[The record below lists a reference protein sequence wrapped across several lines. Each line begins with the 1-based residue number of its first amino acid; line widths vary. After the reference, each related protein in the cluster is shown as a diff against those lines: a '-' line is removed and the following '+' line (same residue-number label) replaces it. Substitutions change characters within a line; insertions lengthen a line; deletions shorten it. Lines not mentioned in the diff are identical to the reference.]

1 MNAFWITFSASI
13 IVLIS
18 IASLPLL
25 NNNNNNYLTNL
36 LNWRSSSS
44 CLSEEVA
51 DLLVT
56 NGTIYTSDEALPF
69 ADSMAIRNG
78 RILRVGNYSSIKKLE
93 RTWTQE
99 LNLDG
104 KIVVP
109 GFVDSHVHF
118 IPGGLQMARV
128 SLRGVN
134 TKDLFVDKIRKAVAN
149 VKQGSW
155 LLGGSWNNDIWG
167 GDLPMASWIDS
178 ITPHNPV
185 WLSRMDGHMGLAN
198 TVALT
203 LAGISRN
210 NENPN
215 DGAIVRNNEG
225 EPTGLLIDSAMK
237 LVLSHI
243 PEASVDE
250 RREALLR
257 ASNHALKR
265 GVTTVVDFGRYFPGS
280 SPEYPWEDFSDVYK
294 WADLSGNMMTRVCL
308 FFPMETW
315 SRLVDLMS
323 KSGRVLSQWIYLGGV
338 KAFAD
343 GSLGSNSALF
353 REPYVDDPNNYGL
366 QVVDLDDLYNMTL
379 SSDKY
384 GLQVSIHAIGD
395 RANGLI
401 LDMYTSLASEKQIRD
416 RRFRIEHAQHL
427 APGTV
432 ARFGEQS
439 VIASVQPDHL
449 LDDADSAT
457 KKLGSERAERGSYL
471 FKSLLTNNAQL
482 AFGSDWP
489 VCDFWISS
497 VCVSVST
504 QFLVKFCYA
513 MWFVAVLFQVAD
525 INPLKSIRTSMKRI
539 PPGWEKAWIP
549 SECLCLKD
557 ALKAYTISAAHA
569 CFLDKYVGS
578 LSPGK
583 YADFVVLSTNSWED
597 FATEVST
604 DVEATYIGGS
614 KAYSIRSEDKK

>member
-1 MNAFWITFSASI
+1 MNALWVVVSASF
-13 IVLIS
+13 VLLLSVAS
-18 IASLPLL
+18 IPLL
-25 NNNNNNYLTNL
+25 NNNGNYLTYL
-36 LNWRSSSS
+36 LNWRSSSF
-44 CLSEEVA
+44 LSEVA

-78 RILRVGNYSSIKKLE
+78 RILRVGNYSSIKELA
-93 RTWTQE
+93 RTWTKE

-109 GFVDSHVHF
+109 GFIDSHLHF
-118 IPGGLQMARV
+118 IPGGLEMARV
-128 SLRGVN
+128 ELRGVN

-155 LLGGSWNNDIWG
+155 LLGGGWNNDIWG

-185 WLSRMDGHMGLAN
+185 WLTRMDGHMGLAN

-203 LAGISRN
+203 LAGISCN

-215 DGAIVRNNEG
+215 GGAIVRNNDG

-243 PEASVDE
+243 PEATVYE
-250 RREALLR
+250 RREALTR

-265 GVTTVVDFGRYFPGS
+265 GVTTVVDFGRYFPGA
-280 SPEYPWEDFSDVYK
+280 SPDHSWEDFSDVYK
-294 WADLSGNMMTRVCL
+294 WADLSGNMTTRVCL

-323 KSGRVLSQWIYLGGV
+323 KSGHVLSQWIYLGGV

-353 REPYVDDPNNYGL
+353 HEPYADDPNNNGL
-366 QVVDLDDLYNMTL
+366 QVVDLDSLYNMTL
-379 SSDKY
+379 SSDKF

-395 RANGLI
+395 RANDLI
-401 LDMYTSLASEKQIRD
+401 LDMYASLPSGKQIRD
-416 RRFRIEHAQHL
+416 RRYRIEHAQHL

-489 VCDFWISS
+489 V
-497 VCVSVST
+497 
-504 QFLVKFCYA
+504 
-513 MWFVAVLFQVAD
+513 AD

-539 PPGWEKAWIP
+539 PPRWEKAWIP
-549 SECLCLKD
+549 SECLCLED

-597 FATEVST
+597 FATEVNA
-604 DVEATYIGGS
+604 DVEATYVGGS
-614 KAYSIRSEDKK
+614 KAYSIKPEDKNE

>member
-25 NNNNNNYLTNL
+25 NNNNNNYLRNL

-56 NGTIYTSDEALPF
+56 NGTIYTSDETLPF

-93 RTWTQE
+93 RTWTKE

-109 GFVDSHVHF
+109 GFIDSHVHF

-128 SLRGVN
+128 ELRGVN

-155 LLGGSWNNDIWG
+155 LLGGGWNNDIWG

-203 LAGISRN
+203 LAGLSRN

-215 DGAIVRNNEG
+215 GGAIVRNNDG

-294 WADLSGNMMTRVCL
+294 WADLSGNMMIRVCL

-379 SSDKY
+379 SSDKS

-395 RANGLI
+395 RANDLI
-401 LDMYTSLASEKQIRD
+401 LDMYASVASEKQIRD

-457 KKLGSERAERGSYL
+457 KKLGSERAERGSFL
-471 FKSLLTNNAQL
+471 FKSILTNNAQL

-497 VCVSVST
+497 VCVSIST
-504 QFLVKFCYA
+504 QILVKFRYA
-513 MWFVAVLFQVAD
+513 MWFVAVFFQVAD

-539 PPGWEKAWIP
+539 PPGWEKAWIL

-557 ALKAYTISAAHA
+557 ALKAYTIWAAHA

-597 FATEVST
+597 FATEFSA

>member
-1 MNAFWITFSASI
+1 MQKLART
-13 IVLIS
+13 
-18 IASLPLL
+18 
-25 NNNNNNYLTNL
+25 LT
-36 LNWRSSSS
+36 
-44 CLSEEVA
+44 
-51 DLLVT
+51 
-56 NGTIYTSDEALPF
+56 
-69 ADSMAIRNG
+69 
-78 RILRVGNYSSIKKLE
+78 K
-93 RTWTQE
+93 E
-99 LNLDG
+99 LNLHG

-109 GFVDSHVHF
+109 GFIDSHVHF

-128 SLRGVN
+128 ELRGVN
-134 TKDLFVDKIRKAVAN
+134 TKDLFVEKIRKAVAN
-149 VKQGSW
+149 VKEGSW
-155 LLGGSWNNDIWG
+155 LLGGGWNNDIWG
-167 GDLPMASWIDS
+167 GDLPMAAWIDS
-178 ITPHNPV
+178 VTPHNPV
-185 WLSRMDGHMGLAN
+185 WLARMDGHMGLAN
-198 TVALT
+198 TLALT

-215 DGAIVRNNEG
+215 GGAIIRNNDG

-237 LVLSHI
+237 LVLPHI

-257 ASNHALKR
+257 ASSHALKR

-280 SPEYPWEDFSDVYK
+280 SPEYPWDDFSDVYR
-294 WADLSGNMMTRVCL
+294 WADLSGNMMTRICL

-343 GSLGSNSALF
+343 GSLGSNSAF
-353 REPYVDDPNNYGL
+353 FHEPYADDLNNYGL
-366 QVVDLDDLYNMTL
+366 QVVDLDSLYNMTF
-379 SSDKY
+379 SSDKS

-395 RANGLI
+395 RANDLI
-401 LDMYTSLASEKQIRD
+401 LDMYASVASDKQIRD

-439 VIASVQPDHL
+439 VVASVQPDHL
-449 LDDADSAT
+449 LDDADSAS
-457 KKLGSERAERGSYL
+457 KKLGCERAERGSYL
-471 FKSLLTNNAQL
+471 FKSLLTKNAQL

-489 VCDFWISS
+489 
-497 VCVSVST
+497 
-504 QFLVKFCYA
+504 
-513 MWFVAVLFQVAD
+513 VAD
-525 INPLKSIRTSMKRI
+525 INPLKSIRTSMKRV

-557 ALKAYTISAAHA
+557 ALNAYTISAAHA

-597 FATEVST
+597 FATEVFAN
-604 DVEATYIGGS
+604 VEATYVGGF
-614 KAYSIRSEDKK
+614 KAYSIRPEDKSE

>member
-1 MNAFWITFSASI
+1 MNAFWVTLSASVI
-13 IVLIS
+13 LILS

-25 NNNNNNYLTNL
+25 NNNNANHFTFADL
-36 LNWRSSSS
+36 LNWRSCSF
-44 CLSEEVA
+44 LNEVA

-56 NGTIYTSDEALPF
+56 NGTIYTSDDILPF

-78 RILRVGNYSSIKKLE
+78 RILRVGSYSFTKALT
-93 RTWTQE
+93 RPWTKE

-109 GFVDSHVHF
+109 GFIDSHVHF

-128 SLRGVN
+128 ELRGVN

-155 LLGGSWNNDIWG
+155 LLGGGWNNDIWG

-185 WLSRMDGHMGLAN
+185 WLTRMDGHMGLAN
-198 TVALT
+198 TLALT
-203 LAGISRN
+203 LAGISRI
-210 NENPN
+210 NENP
-215 DGAIVRNNEG
+215 DGGAIVRNNDR

-237 LVLSHI
+237 LVLPHI
-243 PEASVDE
+243 PDASVDE

-257 ASNHALKR
+257 ASDHALKR

-280 SPEYPWEDFSDVYK
+280 LPEYPWQDFSDVYK

-315 SRLVDLMS
+315 PRLVDLMS

-353 REPYVDDPNNYGL
+353 HEPYADDPNNYGL
-366 QVVDLDDLYNMTL
+366 QVVDLDGLYNMTL
-379 SSDKY
+379 SSDKS

-395 RANGLI
+395 RANELV
-401 LDMYTSLASEKQIRD
+401 LDMYASLASEKRNRD

-432 ARFGEQS
+432 ARFGELS
-439 VIASVQPDHL
+439 LIASVQPDHL

-457 KKLGSERAERGSYL
+457 KKLGSERADRGAYL
-471 FKSLLTNNAQL
+471 FKSLMMNNAQL

-489 VCDFWISS
+489 V
-497 VCVSVST
+497 V
-504 QFLVKFCYA
+504 
-513 MWFVAVLFQVAD
+513 D

-539 PPGWEKAWIP
+539 PPRWEKAWIP
-549 SECLCLKD
+549 SECLCLSD

-583 YADFVVLSTNSWED
+583 YADFVVLSTSSWED
-597 FATEVST
+597 LATEVSA
-604 DVEATYIGGS
+604 DVEATYVGGS
-614 KAYSIRSEDKK
+614 KAYSIKPDVKRE

>member
-1 MNAFWITFSASI
+1 MNTFWVTLSASV
-13 IVLIS
+13 IVVLLS

-25 NNNNNNYLTNL
+25 NNNANYLKYL
-36 LNWRSSSS
+36 RRSSS
-44 CLSEEVA
+44 EVA
-51 DLLVT
+51 DLVVT
-56 NGTIYTSDEALPF
+56 NGTIYTSDDSLPF
-69 ADSMAIRNG
+69 ADSMAISNS
-78 RILRVGNYSSIKKLE
+78 RILRVGNYSSIKKLA
-93 RTWTQE
+93 RTLTKE
-99 LNLDG
+99 LNLHG

-109 GFVDSHVHF
+109 GFIDSHVHF

-128 SLRGVN
+128 ELRGVN
-134 TKDLFVDKIRKAVAN
+134 TKDLFVEKIRKAVAN
-149 VKQGSW
+149 VKEGSW
-155 LLGGSWNNDIWG
+155 LLGGGWNNDIWG
-167 GDLPMASWIDS
+167 GDLPMAAWIDS
-178 ITPHNPV
+178 VTPHNPV
-185 WLSRMDGHMGLAN
+185 WLARMDGHMGLAN
-198 TVALT
+198 TLALT

-215 DGAIVRNNEG
+215 GGAIIRNNDG

-237 LVLSHI
+237 LVLPHI

-257 ASNHALKR
+257 ASSHALKR

-280 SPEYPWEDFSDVYK
+280 SPEYPWDDFSDVYR
-294 WADLSGNMMTRVCL
+294 WADLSGNMMTRICL

-343 GSLGSNSALF
+343 GSLGSNSAF
-353 REPYVDDPNNYGL
+353 FHEPYADDLNNYGL
-366 QVVDLDDLYNMTL
+366 QVVDLDSLYNMTF
-379 SSDKY
+379 SSDKS

-395 RANGLI
+395 RANDLI
-401 LDMYTSLASEKQIRD
+401 LDMYASVASDKQIRD

-439 VIASVQPDHL
+439 VVASVQPDHL
-449 LDDADSAT
+449 LDDADSAS
-457 KKLGSERAERGSYL
+457 KKLGCERAERGSYL
-471 FKSLLTNNAQL
+471 FKSLLTKNAQL

-497 VCVSVST
+497 LYVSVST
-504 QFLVKFCYA
+504 RFPVNSFVMCFFCC
-513 MWFVAVLFQVAD
+513 LFQVAD
-525 INPLKSIRTSMKRI
+525 INPLKSIRTSMKRV

-557 ALKAYTISAAHA
+557 ALNAYTISAAHA

-597 FATEVST
+597 FATEVFAN
-604 DVEATYIGGS
+604 VEATYVGGF
-614 KAYSIRSEDKK
+614 KAYSIRPEDKSE

>member
-1 MNAFWITFSASI
+1 MNVLWVIVSASF
-13 IVLIS
+13 VLLLSVAS
-18 IASLPLL
+18 IPLL
-25 NNNNNNYLTNL
+25 NNNGNYFTYL
-36 LNWRSSSS
+36 LNWRSSSF
-44 CLSEEVA
+44 LSEGA

-56 NGTIYTSDEALPF
+56 NGTIYTSNEALPF
-69 ADSMAIRNG
+69 ADSMAIGNG
-78 RILRVGNYSSIKKLE
+78 RILRVGNYSSVKELAK
-93 RTWTQE
+93 TWTKE

-109 GFVDSHVHF
+109 GFIDSHVHF
-118 IPGGLQMARV
+118 IPGGLLMASV
-128 SLRGVN
+128 DLRGVN

-149 VKQGSW
+149 VKHGSW
-155 LLGGSWNNDIWG
+155 LLGGGWNDDIWG

-185 WLSRMDGHMGLAN
+185 WLTRIDGHMGLAN
-198 TVALT
+198 TLALT

-215 DGAIVRNNEG
+215 GGAIVRDDDG

-237 LVLSHI
+237 LVLHHI
-243 PEASVDE
+243 PEATVDE
-250 RREALLR
+250 RREALKR

-265 GVTTVVDFGRYFPGS
+265 GVTTVVDFGRYFPGA
-280 SPEYPWEDFSDVYK
+280 SPEHSWEDFSDVYK

-353 REPYVDDPNNYGL
+353 HEPYADDPNNYGL
-366 QVVDLDDLYNMTL
+366 QVVDQDGLYNMTL
-379 SSDKY
+379 SSDNF

-395 RANGLI
+395 KANDLI
-401 LDMYTSLASEKQIRD
+401 LDMYASLPSEKQIRD
-416 RRFRIEHAQHL
+416 RRYRIEHAQHL

-457 KKLGSERAERGSYL
+457 KKIGSERAERGSYL

-489 VCDFWISS
+489 V
-497 VCVSVST
+497 
-504 QFLVKFCYA
+504 
-513 MWFVAVLFQVAD
+513 AD

-539 PPGWEKAWIP
+539 PPGWKKAWIP
-549 SECLCLKD
+549 SECLCLED

-597 FATEVST
+597 FATEVNV
-604 DVEATYIGGS
+604 DVEATYVGGS
-614 KAYSIRSEDKK
+614 KAYSIKPEVQK

>member
-1 MNAFWITFSASI
+1 MNALWVIVSASF
-13 IVLIS
+13 VLLLSVAS
-18 IASLPLL
+18 IPLL
-25 NNNNNNYLTNL
+25 NNNGNYFTYL
-36 LNWRSSSS
+36 LNWRSSSF
-44 CLSEEVA
+44 LSEVA

-78 RILRVGNYSSIKKLE
+78 RILRVGNYSSIKELA
-93 RTWTQE
+93 RTWTKE

-109 GFVDSHVHF
+109 GFIDSHLHF
-118 IPGGLQMARV
+118 IPGGLEMARV
-128 SLRGVN
+128 ELRGVN

-155 LLGGSWNNDIWG
+155 LLGGGWNNDIWG

-185 WLSRMDGHMGLAN
+185 WLTRMDGHMGLAN

-203 LAGISRN
+203 LAGISCN

-215 DGAIVRNNEG
+215 GGAIVRNNDG

-243 PEASVDE
+243 PEATVYE
-250 RREALLR
+250 RREALKR

-265 GVTTVVDFGRYFPGS
+265 GVTTVVDFGRYFPGA
-280 SPEYPWEDFSDVYK
+280 SPEHSWADFSDVYK
-294 WADLSGNMMTRVCL
+294 WADLSGNMTTRVCL

-343 GSLGSNSALF
+343 GSVGSNSALF
-353 REPYVDDPNNYGL
+353 HEPYADDPNNNGL
-366 QVVDLDDLYNMTL
+366 QVVDLDGLYNMTL
-379 SSDKY
+379 SSDKF

-395 RANGLI
+395 RANDLI
-401 LDMYTSLASEKQIRD
+401 LDMYASLPSEKQIRD
-416 RRFRIEHAQHL
+416 RRYRIEHAQHL

-489 VCDFWISS
+489 V
-497 VCVSVST
+497 
-504 QFLVKFCYA
+504 
-513 MWFVAVLFQVAD
+513 AD

-539 PPGWEKAWIP
+539 PPHWEKAWIP
-549 SECLCLKD
+549 SECLCLED

-597 FATEVST
+597 FATEVNA
-604 DVEATYIGGS
+604 DVEATYVGGS
-614 KAYSIRSEDKK
+614 KVYSIKPEDKNE

>member
-1 MNAFWITFSASI
+1 MNALWVIVSASF
-13 IVLIS
+13 VLLLSVAS
-18 IASLPLL
+18 IPLL
-25 NNNNNNYLTNL
+25 NNNGNYLTYL
-36 LNWRSSSS
+36 LNWRSSSF
-44 CLSEEVA
+44 LSEGA

-69 ADSMAIRNG
+69 ADSMAIGNG
-78 RILRVGNYSSIKKLE
+78 RILRVGNYSSIKELA
-93 RTWTQE
+93 TSWTKE

-109 GFVDSHVHF
+109 GFIDSHVHF
-118 IPGGLQMARV
+118 IPGGLLMALV
-128 SLRGVN
+128 DLRGVN

-149 VKQGSW
+149 VKHGSW
-155 LLGGSWNNDIWG
+155 LLGGGWNDDIWG

-185 WLSRMDGHMGLAN
+185 WLTRMDGHMGLAN
-198 TVALT
+198 TLALT

-210 NENPN
+210 NDNPN
-215 DGAIVRNNEG
+215 GGAIVRDDEG

-237 LVLSHI
+237 LVLHHI
-243 PEASVDE
+243 PEATVDE
-250 RREALLR
+250 RREALKR

-265 GVTTVVDFGRYFPGS
+265 GVTTVVDFGRYFPGA
-280 SPEYPWEDFSDVYK
+280 SPEQSWEDFSDVYK

-353 REPYVDDPNNYGL
+353 HEPYADDPNNYGL
-366 QVVDLDDLYNMTL
+366 QVVDQDGLYNMTL
-379 SSDKY
+379 SSDKF

-395 RANGLI
+395 KANDLI
-401 LDMYTSLASEKQIRD
+401 LDMYASLPSEKQFRD
-416 RRFRIEHAQHL
+416 RRYRIEHAQHL

-457 KKLGSERAERGSYL
+457 KKIGSERAERGSYL

-489 VCDFWISS
+489 V
-497 VCVSVST
+497 
-504 QFLVKFCYA
+504 
-513 MWFVAVLFQVAD
+513 AD
-525 INPLKSIRTSMKRI
+525 INPLKSIRTSMKRM

-549 SECLCLKD
+549 SECLCLED

-597 FATEVST
+597 FATGVNV
-604 DVEATYIGGS
+604 DVEATYVGGS
-614 KAYSIRSEDKK
+614 KAYSIKPEDQK

>member
-1 MNAFWITFSASI
+1 MNAFWVTLSASV
-13 IVLIS
+13 IVLVS
-18 IASLPLL
+18 IASLSLL
-25 NNNNNNYLTNL
+25 NNNVADL
-36 LNWRSSSS
+36 LNWRS
-44 CLSEEVA
+44 LSEEVA
-51 DLLVT
+51 DLVVT
-56 NGTIYTSDEALPF
+56 NGTIYTSDEILPF

-78 RILRVGNYSSIKKLE
+78 RIVRVGHYSSIKELT
-93 RTWTQE
+93 RTWTKE
-99 LNLDG
+99 LNLGG

-109 GFVDSHVHF
+109 GFIDSHVHL

-128 SLRGVN
+128 ELHGVN
-134 TKDLFVDKIRKAVAN
+134 SKDLFVDKIRKAVAN

-155 LLGGSWNNDIWG
+155 LLGGGWNNDIWG
-167 GDLPMASWIDS
+167 GDLPMASWIDG

-185 WLSRMDGHMGLAN
+185 WLTRMDGHMGLAN

-203 LAGISRN
+203 LAGISRT

-215 DGAIVRNNEG
+215 GGAIVRNNDG
-225 EPTGLLIDSAMK
+225 EPTGLLIDSVMK

-243 PEASVDE
+243 PDASVDE

-294 WADLSGNMMTRVCL
+294 WADLSGKMMTRVCL

-343 GSLGSNSALF
+343 GSLGSNSAF
-353 REPYVDDPNNYGL
+353 FHEPYADDPNNYGL
-366 QVVDLDDLYNMTL
+366 QVVDLDSLYNMTL
-379 SSDKY
+379 SSDKS

-395 RANGLI
+395 RANDLI
-401 LDMYTSLASEKQIRD
+401 LDMYASLASEKQIRD

-427 APGTV
+427 APETV

-457 KKLGSERAERGSYL
+457 KKLGSERAERRSYL

-489 VCDFWISS
+489 
-497 VCVSVST
+497 
-504 QFLVKFCYA
+504 
-513 MWFVAVLFQVAD
+513 VAD

-549 SECLCLKD
+549 SECLRLKD
-557 ALKAYTISAAHA
+557 ALNAYTISAAHA
-569 CFLDKYVGS
+569 CFLDKYSGS

-597 FATEVST
+597 FATEVSA
-604 DVEATYIGGS
+604 DVEATYVGGS
-614 KAYSIRSEDKK
+614 KAYSIRREDKSE

>member
-25 NNNNNNYLTNL
+25 NNNNNNYLTIADL

-225 EPTGLLIDSAMK
+225 
-237 LVLSHI
+237 
-243 PEASVDE
+243 
-250 RREALLR
+250 
-257 ASNHALKR
+257 
-265 GVTTVVDFGRYFPGS
+265 
-280 SPEYPWEDFSDVYK
+280 DVYK

-489 VCDFWISS
+489 V
-497 VCVSVST
+497 
-504 QFLVKFCYA
+504 
-513 MWFVAVLFQVAD
+513 AD

>member
-1 MNAFWITFSASI
+1 MNAFWVTLSASVI
-13 IVLIS
+13 LILS

-25 NNNNNNYLTNL
+25 NNNNANHFTYLL
-36 LNWRSSSS
+36 SWRSCSF
-44 CLSEEVA
+44 LNEVA

-56 NGTIYTSDEALPF
+56 NGTIYTSDDTLPF

-78 RILRVGNYSSIKKLE
+78 RILRVGSYSFTKALT
-93 RTWTQE
+93 RPWTKE

-109 GFVDSHVHF
+109 GFIDSHVHF

-128 SLRGVN
+128 ELRGVN
-134 TKDLFVDKIRKAVAN
+134 TKDLFVDKIRKAVA
-149 VKQGSW
+149 K
-155 LLGGSWNNDIWG
+155 
-167 GDLPMASWIDS
+167 
-178 ITPHNPV
+178 
-185 WLSRMDGHMGLAN
+185 
-198 TVALT
+198 
-203 LAGISRN
+203 
-210 NENPN
+210 
-215 DGAIVRNNEG
+215 
-225 EPTGLLIDSAMK
+225 PTGLLIDSAMK
-237 LVLSHI
+237 LVLPHI
-243 PEASVDE
+243 PDASVDE

-257 ASNHALKR
+257 ASDHALKR

-280 SPEYPWEDFSDVYK
+280 LPEYPWQDFSDVYK

-315 SRLVDLMS
+315 PRLVDLMS

-353 REPYVDDPNNYGL
+353 HEPYADDPNNYGL
-366 QVVDLDDLYNMTL
+366 QVVDLDGLYNMTL
-379 SSDKY
+379 SSDKS

-395 RANGLI
+395 RANELV
-401 LDMYTSLASEKQIRD
+401 LDMYASLVSEKRNRD

-439 VIASVQPDHL
+439 LIASVQPDHL

-457 KKLGSERAERGSYL
+457 KKLGSERAERGAYL

-489 VCDFWISS
+489 V
-497 VCVSVST
+497 V
-504 QFLVKFCYA
+504 
-513 MWFVAVLFQVAD
+513 D

-539 PPGWEKAWIP
+539 PPHWEKAWIP

-583 YADFVVLSTNSWED
+583 YADFVVLSTSSWED
-597 FATEVST
+597 LATEVSA
-604 DVEATYIGGS
+604 DVEATYVGGS
-614 KAYSIRSEDKK
+614 MAYSIKPDVKRE